1 MADVKK
7 KSGKKPD
14 KKGDK
19 KAEAPASKTG
29 HDVMWELV
37 GFFLAIVILISA
49 VTRFPVLDYLIASP
63 NNGNSST
70 DQAVSGDYSFWDNLI
85 NNKGD
90 VSLLGTGDLFL
101 GKEIKDK
108 GLTQVRRE
116 PGGSVI
122 GLQKRGEV
130 AKIVDGPIVAYGV
143 RWWMADYSN
152 PPSGWVDEQ
161 DITTK
166 FFSYY
171 VVNFF
176 PIMWDYIKL
185 IGWILSAFL
194 ILIIIYYF
202 IKESNV
208 PIYDDEEIQ
217 TEDLNQISISSV
229 MPINTKEAP
238 PLNLPVGLG
247 AEDYVPEEKEN
258 TRWNHIEL
266 LLKSHNSSDWRQ
278 AVIEA
283 DVMLEDM
290 LDKMGYP
297 GVSIGDKLKNI
308 EEGDFTTLDKAW
320 EAHKVRN
327 RIAHDGGEYKLP
339 YDEVA
344 RVIGLYY
351 DVFKEFYWV

>member
-1 MADVKK
+1 MAEVKK
-7 KSGKKPD
+7 TDKKP
-14 KKGDK
+14 DK

-49 VTRFPVLDYLIASP
+49 VTSFSVLDFLTGTPS
-63 NNGNSST
+63 NGNPST
-70 DQAVSGDYSFWDNLI
+70 TQVVSGDYSFWDRLI
-85 NNKGD
+85 NKNGD
-90 VSLLGTGDLFL
+90 IALLPTGVLSLGTEV
-101 GKEIKDK
+101 KNK
-108 GLTQVRRE
+108 GLTQIRRE

-130 AKIVDGPIVAYGV
+130 AKVVDGPISSYGTN
-143 RWWMADYSN
+143 WWMVDYNN
-152 PPSGWVDEQ
+152 PPSGWVDEK

-166 FFSYY
+166 VFLYY

-176 PIMWDYIKL
+176 PILWDYIKL
-185 IGWILSAFL
+185 ISWILSALF
-194 ILIIIYYF
+194 ILAIIYF
-202 IKESNV
+202 GIKEFSV
-208 PIYDDEEIQ
+208 PLYDSEEV
-217 TEDLNQISISSV
+217 NGNSKV
-229 MPINTKEAP
+229 KPIEPSLTLTKTKDAP
-238 PLNLPVGLG
+238 ANLPIGLDAG
-247 AEDYVPEEKEN
+247 EYVEPQEEN
-258 TRWNHIEL
+258 TRWNHVEL

-278 AVIEA
+278 AIIEA

-308 EEGDFTTLDKAW
+308 EESDFNTLDKAW